1 MGRSCGAVIVERRP
15 LLREA
20 LERVVSTRLRV
31 VASIPS
37 LGELDSSA
45 LSEFASVLVVLGS
58 GTQPE
63 AVLREIRSHREQR
76 PCDRIVVLSEAEDS
90 DLAISFMGAGADA
103 YLDELI
109 APELL
114 LEALDLVLMGKSVMP
129 SGMMARILGQKN
141 LLAAQ
146 ALPAAEKVTPTD
158 MNGGLHLSA
167 REAAV
172 LGCLVDGSSN
182 KVIARRVEM
191 AEATV
196 KVHIKAILRKIRVKN
211 RTQAAIWA
219 MNNGPVL
226 SAAQK
231 RGGPTG

>member
-1 MGRSCGAVIVERRP
+1 MGRACAGVIVERRP

-37 LGELDSSA
+37 LIELDSAA
-45 LSEFASVLVVLGS
+45 LSEFSSVLVVLGF
-58 GTQPE
+58 GTHPD
-63 AVLREIRSHREQR
+63 AVLKEIRAHREQR
-76 PCDRIVVLSEAEDS
+76 QSDRIVVLSEAEDS
-90 DLAISFMGAGADA
+90 DLAVSFMRAGADA

-114 LEALDLVLMGKSVMP
+114 LQALDLVLMGKSVMP

-141 LLAAQ
+141 FSAPQ
-146 ALPAAEKVTPTD
+146 ALPAAEKATPTD
-158 MNGGLHLSA
+158 LNGGLHLSA

-182 KVIARRVEM
+182 KVIARKVEM

-219 MNNGPVL
+219 MNNGQAL

-231 RGGPTG
+231 HSSPAR